1 MPRDVD
7 YKPFLSIS
15 IPADQR
21 QLFYRSLVQIRQH
34 YPFATKSALVVQAVI
49 AAAQQEQ
56 QLLELLA
63 QLPQAVQIT
72 QQEGPIYTWYCA
84 GNQGSASSLLQRFRK
99 RLVPFCGLSPL
110 LLSTSLLLPVARV
123 AALPNGEGRR

>member
-1 MPRDVD
+1 MAQDVD

-21 QLFYRSLVQIRQH
+21 QLFYRSLAQIRQR
-34 YPFATKSALVVQAVI
+34 YPFATKSALVVQAII

-63 QLPQAVQIT
+63 HLPQAVQII
-72 QQEGPIYTWYCA
+72 QQEGSTYTWHCA
-84 GNQGSASSLLQRFRK
+84 GNQGSASSLLQAVQEA
-99 RLVPFCGLSPL
+99 LSSVLQAVPSSFE
-110 LLSTSLLLPVARV
+110 R
-123 AALPNGEGRR
+123 

>member
-1 MPRDVD
+1 
-7 YKPFLSIS
+7 
-15 IPADQR
+15 
-21 QLFYRSLVQIRQH
+21 
-34 YPFATKSALVVQAVI
+34 VQAVI

-84 GNQGSASSLLQRFRK
+84 GNQGSASSLLQA
-99 RLVPFCGLSPL
+99 VQEA
-110 LLSTSLLLPVARV
+110 LSTVLRAIPSSFKH
-123 AALPNGEGRR
+123 